1 MTHVLCFLQMT
12 QKQFI
17 DAVRRSDVHK
27 LAKLTGKG
35 LDPNF
40 QDTETGGVCSHV
52 ITLSVDGEQ
61 NLPSVL

>member
-1 MTHVLCFLQMT
+1 MT